1 MDTMKGFLKAIKVP
15 GISGSIQKIT
25 SVLCVNVKSINENYG
40 KGGPRECLREEVC
53 TLSSL

>member
-25 SVLCVNVKSINENYG
+25 SALCVNVKSINENYG
-40 KGGPRECLREEVC
+40 KGGPRECLREEVW
-53 TLSSL
+53 TLYSL